1 MKNVIKMDDSSD
13 DDKGR
18 DGHDSDG
25 KDGKKEDY
33 LSEYNNKRAMQ
44 EGAKKDDYKSLYEH
58 ELKRAQELKETL
70 KHLEKRHHDLDK
82 IDSKCDMVEI
92 LQEIHKRGGVYKEGG
107 VVVPKEVKKKIEKA
121 AV

>member
-1 MKNVIKMDDSSD
+1 MDDSSD

-18 DGHDSDG
+18 DGDDSDG
-25 KDGKKEDY
+25 KDGKKQDY

-44 EGAKKDDYKSLYEH
+44 EGAKKDDWKSLYEN
-58 ELKRAQELKETL
+58 EIKRANELKETL

-82 IDSKCDMVEI
+82 IETKCDMVEI

-107 VVVPKEVKKKIEKA
+107 AVVPKEVKEKIE
-121 AV
+121 